1 MRNDFSLQMTEQQQ
15 HLKSLLSQRDD
26 LITES
31 NKLNNSLNVNRETFL
46 KVQGVIEYLTQ
57 TGVELP
63 EDEKS
68 SQETPS
74 EEVEKEDP
82 PVTE

>member
-15 HLKSLLSQRDD
+15 HLKQLLTQREQ

-31 NKLNNSLNVNRETFL
+31 NKLNNSLNINKETFL

-68 SQETPS
+68 SEEVPS
-74 EEVEKEDP
+74 EKVEEKTTI
-82 PVTE
+82 TE